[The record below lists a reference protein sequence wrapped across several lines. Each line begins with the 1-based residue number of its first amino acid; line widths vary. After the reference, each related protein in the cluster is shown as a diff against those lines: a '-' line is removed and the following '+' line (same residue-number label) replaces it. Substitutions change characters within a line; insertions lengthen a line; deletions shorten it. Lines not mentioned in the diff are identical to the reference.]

1 VLDQFEF
8 FNFIEIFWEREGFS
22 RAELMELDE
31 AFNKYDTDQSGTI
44 DTAELGG
51 LLAGLGHRVAS
62 SELTALVVEHD
73 GNRSGSLDDFEFL
86 RLMRQHRDGQ
96 LRQLRGVFRQFATKA
111 IMKPDDT
118 MSAVVVVLGSLSQR
132 VIDEINARVSESKE
146 QVPAG
151 MSFNDFVEIVDYA
164 RSQRLTAAVSHAGF
178 SEQEL
183 SELRC
188 RFVKYDSDPDGT
200 LDHSEI
206 RALLDD
212 LNVQWLTR
220 EDQLTVLADFESARA
235 AARKAGMPSIGG
247 ANELRLGYWDFV
259 QLMRLLLDRRE
270 REVEERTE
278 RTARELRF
286 SWSEVKQF
294 RDIFEEWS
302 RREREGNQAVSGG
315 APKTA
320 KSAMASIT
328 QVDAGISPSTFV
340 RVVRSLG
347 VIASLRQT
355 QELEAIVAKHP
366 DKNRQGQLTFVGF
379 LAMVRWVVDTD
390 FAGVNEA
397 AAQKAFSAA
406 HD

>member
-1 VLDQFEF
+1 
-8 FNFIEIFWEREGFS
+8 
-22 RAELMELDE
+22 
-31 AFNKYDTDQSGTI
+31 
-44 DTAELGG
+44 
-51 LLAGLGHRVAS
+51 
-62 SELTALVVEHD
+62 
-73 GNRSGSLDDFEFL
+73 
-86 RLMRQHRDGQ
+86 
-96 LRQLRGVFRQFATKA
+96 
-111 IMKPDDT
+111 
-118 MSAVVVVLGSLSQR
+118 
-132 VIDEINARVSESKE
+132 
-146 QVPAG
+146 
-151 MSFNDFVEIVDYA
+151 
-164 RSQRLTAAVSHAGF
+164 
-178 SEQEL
+178 
-183 SELRC
+183 
-188 RFVKYDSDPDGT
+188 
-200 LDHSEI
+200 
-206 RALLDD
+206 
-212 LNVQWLTR
+212 
-220 EDQLTVLADFESARA
+220 
-235 AARKAGMPSIGG
+235 MPSIGG

-270 REVEERTE
+270 REVEDRTE

-379 LAMVRWVVDTD
+379 LAMVRWVDTD